1 MSYTSPFLNYQPYV
15 SGVNNLS
22 AEGITID
29 EGVARAVRQAA
40 DFSNNYSVNWS
51 LVWTKALQQSRD
63 AASSISGWYQ
73 RFNQVFLSMLN
84 DVESEQDAKDLVTEF
99 KALLRVRC
107 FAFLRQHCLMSVFL
121 PASQE
126 VYPSK
131 KYDLESTPGPKK
143 AFEEIEGLV
152 TKESEH
158 IVRVLGDE
166 KDWHKSITELKK
178 NLLDIQK
185 GVEQIRGALNNY
197 ATKLA

>member
-73 RFNQVFLSMLN
+73 RFNQVFLCMIN
-84 DVESEQDAKDLVTEF
+84 DVESQQDAKDLSTEF
-99 KALLRVRC
+99 KALLR
-107 FAFLRQHCLMSVFL
+107 
-121 PASQE
+121 E
-126 VYPSK
+126 EYPSK
-131 KYDLESTPGPKK
+131 KYDLDLTPGPKK

-166 KDWHKSITELKK
+166 KDWHKSVTELKK
-178 NLLDIQK
+178 NLPDIQK